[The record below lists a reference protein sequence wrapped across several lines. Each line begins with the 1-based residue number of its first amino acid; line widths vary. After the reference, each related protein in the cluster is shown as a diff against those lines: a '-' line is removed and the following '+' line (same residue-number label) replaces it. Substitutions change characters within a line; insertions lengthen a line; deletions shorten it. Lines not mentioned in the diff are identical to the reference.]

1 MQGWSQG
8 KFGLHE
14 VSRLSDEFLA
24 IQRLHHLISNERV
37 LCQHR
42 YANVPPPSVRI
53 NPHQVRIVSPFS
65 KVEFCDQI
73 ALTALVI

>member
-8 KFGLHE
+8 KFGSHE

-37 LCQHR
+37 LCLHR

-53 NPHQVRIVSPFS
+53 KPHQVRMITPLSIF
-65 KVEFCDQI
+65 EFAQI